1 MFSLSLNL
9 GLPSMNFGSMYIRL
23 DKGEFIPG
31 EQVNGYIDMNLVSM
45 FNHGVIYLTVAG
57 VEQVK
62 LVELVTHGSGD
73 NRVEEKKHHN
83 DRNFFFNN
91 RFPVHHFHSGFM
103 AAGQYSFPF
112 SFVLPTDL
120 PSSFSYKFTAHNE
133 PCFAVTSYEISATL
147 EGATGTTMFYNMP
160 LSVNQQQVY
169 GGNNHKMEMNQD
181 VTHCC
186 CVSKGKARITS
197 YFEKNDYIPGE
208 KAYLITEADN
218 TQSTAKINHIKGEF
232 RQVIRLKAG
241 FYEHT
246 LTNNLCELKTPGIQP
261 GEQRS
266 GPNAIRL
273 EVPLVNANKHLHHHD
288 KNESNAVQPT
298 SKGKL
303 ISNEYYLVNT
313 LEMDA
318 CICCGEHP
326 NCKLN
331 LNIRNPSFS
340 YAGWSSQ
347 PSAWNPQVFNPVSFQ
362 VSPETRF
369 DINMYVDANAT
380 SPHYAGHSQPMMPGM
395 PGMPGMPAP
404 PS

>member
-9 GLPSMNFGSMYIRL
+9 GLPSVNYGSMYIRL
-23 DKGEFIPG
+23 NKGEYIPG
-31 EQVNGYIDMNLVSM
+31 EQVSGFIDMNLISM
-45 FNHGVIYLTVAG
+45 FNQGVVYLTVAG

-62 LVELVTHGSGD
+62 LVEVIHTGTGD
-73 NRVEEKKHHN
+73 DRREEKKHHN

-112 SFVLPTDL
+112 SFMLPTGL
-120 PSSFSYKFTAHNE
+120 PSSFSYKFKKDGE
-133 PCFAVTSYEISATL
+133 DCFAITSYEISATL
-147 EGATGTTMFYNMP
+147 ENATGTSMNYSLP
-160 LSVNQQQVY
+160 LSVNQQQVFS
-169 GGNNHKMEMNQD
+169 NDSTRMEMNTD

-186 CVSKGKARITS
+186 CIGKGRAKITS

-218 TQSTAKINHIKGEF
+218 SNCTAQINFIKGEF
-232 RQVIRLKAG
+232 RQVVRLKAG

-246 LTNNLCELKTPGIQP
+246 ISNNLCELKTPGIQP
-261 GEQRS
+261 GQQKT

-273 EVPLVNANKHLHHHD
+273 EVPLVNAHQNHQNK
-288 KNESNAVQPT
+288 ESNSVQPT
-298 SKGKL
+298 SRGKL

-326 NCKLN
+326 NCKLQ
-331 LNIRNPSFS
+331 LNIRNPSFT
-340 YAGWSSQ
+340 YNAWSSQ
-347 PSAWNPQVFNPVSFQ
+347 PSSWSPQVFDPVNFQ

-369 DINMYVDANAT
+369 DVNLFVDNNAT
-380 SPHYAGHSQPMMPGM
+380 SPHYAGQAFPQMPGM
-395 PGMPGMPAP
+395 PMMPPP